1 MKTVPSV
8 YTHLMNELNTIYLSL
23 STQEAVGTNFRKHM
37 IDLHVDDVDNSNIRW
52 EHKTTLCWRIY
63 KLLV

>member
-8 YTHLMNELNTIYLSL
+8 YTHNELNAIYLSL

-37 IDLHVDDVDNSNIRW
+37 IDLHADNSNIRW